1 MSKPILLSWLGAA
14 FLLLASL
21 GQALADKRVA
31 FVVGNGAYRHAA
43 PLPNP
48 PLDARAMRDMLKRL
62 GFEVVYGEDLDR
74 RQIGQAIAR
83 FADLAREA
91 DVALAYYAGHGA
103 TFGEVPYLVPVDAEF
118 KSLAAMPYELVPLE
132 GLLGEL
138 RQSKGIRLAMIDACR
153 DNEAERDLKRA
164 ATRGG
169 GISRGLGRVQSPE
182 GLIIAFATQYGM
194 TAADGPAN
202 SNSPFTSAVLKL
214 MPTPG
219 LDVKTMFLDVGRE
232 VLQATRGTQRP
243 AIEISLYDAY
253 ALVAPVAVTP
263 PVTPSIPDAAPDAP
277 PIPAAPAPE
286 RPAPPAPGPVAV
298 LRPDRPAPTRH
309 EPAWTA
315 SIADIADWRL
325 KATTRLGGALSRS
338 AASLDGSLIA
348 ATAHRDGTL
357 HVLDAATLK
366 PRATIALAGYEP
378 YTLGGIALLPD
389 GRRVA
394 VVRGG
399 ALEIYDIASRALVQT
414 IPAVG
419 SYEKGQVKLGR
430 DGRRLYFVRA
440 SIRPQAALVSRFTIG
455 PNRLSPDGDFGFA
468 NRVDSF
474 DTNLDE
480 SRFVLGTYPSDELVL
495 FDAVARRELW
505 SIKCSC
511 SGMFGAGDDLI
522 VFAGRTDGDAGNYGK
537 PSVIGVLDAARPS
550 RRAIYK
556 TGSKETLTVTDV
568 SPDGRFGAVGA
579 TNTGQVTL
587 VPITLGQ
594 TDLRPITILKDRSG
608 QSIGGANFVDGGA
621 LVTISGDN
629 NARLWR
635 R

>member
-1 MSKPILLSWLGAA
+1 MLKRSLLSGFGAA
-14 FLLLASL
+14 LLLLASL
-21 GQALADKRVA
+21 NHALADKRVA
-31 FVVGNGAYRHAA
+31 IVVGNGAYRHAA
-43 PLPNP
+43 ALPNP

-74 RQIGQAIAR
+74 KQMGQAIAR
-83 FADLAREA
+83 FADIARDS
-91 DVALAYYAGHGA
+91 DVALAFFAGHGA
-103 TFGEVPYLVPVDAEF
+103 TFGEIPYLVPVDAEF
-118 KSLAAMPYELVPLE
+118 KNLAAMPFELMPLE

-169 GISRGLGRVQSPE
+169 NISRGLGRVQSPE

-202 SNSPFTSAVLKL
+202 TNSPFTSAVLKL

-232 VLQATRGTQRP
+232 VLQATKGTQRP

-253 ALVAPVAVTP
+253 TLVSPVSVSAPAIP
-263 PVTPSIPDAAPDAP
+263 AIPSTFPDTAPNAP
-277 PIPAAPAPE
+277 PQPAPL
-286 RPAPPAPGPVAV
+286 APGPVAV
-298 LRPDRPAPTRH
+298 LPPDRPAPARQ

-315 SIADIADWRL
+315 SIADIANWRL
-325 KATTRLGGALSRS
+325 SATTRLGGALSRS

-348 ATAHRDGTL
+348 AAAHRDGTL

-366 PRATIALAGYEP
+366 PKSTITLDGYVP

-394 VVRGG
+394 VVRKG
-399 ALEIYDIASRALVQT
+399 ALEVYDIASRALVQT
-414 IPAVG
+414 ISAIG
-419 SYEKGQVKLGR
+419 TYEKGQIKLGR

-455 PNRLSPDGDFGFA
+455 PNRLTPDGDFGFP

-474 DTNLDE
+474 DTNIDE
-480 SRFVLGTYPSDELVL
+480 SRFLLGTYPSDELVL
-495 FDAVARRELW
+495 YDAVARRDLW
-505 SIKCSC
+505 SVKCSC

-522 VFAGRTDGDAGNYGK
+522 VFAGRTDGDAGDYGK
-537 PSVIGVLDAARPS
+537 PSVIGVLDAGRPS
-550 RRAIYK
+550 RRAIYR

-568 SPDGRFGAVGA
+568 SPDGRFGAIGA

-608 QSIGGANFVDGGA
+608 QSIGGASFVDGGA